1 MNSWYAFC
9 FQGRHAQGSGMSN
22 NSQAPWPELP
32 TAAWRDTCAT
42 LQLWTQIVGKI
53 RLAKS
58 PWLNHS
64 WHVALY
70 VTPRGLTTSP
80 VPDGPRSFQID
91 FDLIDH
97 RLRISTSD
105 GAQRGFALLDHSVA
119 SFYAATLA
127 ALGEL
132 GIAVAIDEMPNELP
146 DPIKFS
152 EDTAHAS
159 YDADAVRRFLQIL
172 VNSDRVFKQFR
183 TGFLGKASPVH
194 FFWGSFDLAVTRFS
208 GRRAP
213 RHPGGVPHLPDA
225 VAHEA
230 YSHEVSSAGFWPG
243 SGAIDYPAF
252 YSYAY
257 PEPPGFR
264 AAKVRPEAAFFSEAL
279 GEFILPY
286 DAVRTAP
293 DPDKALLDFLQS
305 TYEAAANAAKWDR
318 GELECEPGKPAV
330 VRQV

>member
-1 MNSWYAFC
+1 
-9 FQGRHAQGSGMSN
+9 MSDIRE
-22 NSQAPWPELP
+22 AAWPELP
-32 TAAWRDTCAT
+32 TAQWRNCYAT

-53 RLAKS
+53 RLSRS

-70 VTPRGLTTSP
+70 VSGRGLTTSP
-80 VPDGPRSFQID
+80 IPDGARNFEIAFD
-91 FDLIDH
+91 FIDH
-97 RLRISTSD
+97 VLRMSTSD
-105 GAQRGFALLDHSVA
+105 GAERQFPLTGQSVA

-127 ALGEL
+127 ALAEL
-132 GIAVAIDEMPNELP
+132 GIDVTIDEMPNELP
-146 DPIKFS
+146 EPVRFS
-152 EDTAHAS
+152 QDTIHAS
-159 YDADAVRRFLQIL
+159 YDGDAVRRFFQIL
-172 VNSDRVFKQFR
+172 VNADRVFKRFR
-183 TGFLGKASPVH
+183 TAFLGKASPVH

-213 RHPGGVPHLPDA
+213 RHPGGVPHLSDA
-225 VAHEA
+225 VACEA

-243 SGAIDYPAF
+243 SGVIDYPAF

-264 AAKVRPEAAFFSEAL
+264 ATKVKPDAALFHDTV

-286 DAVRTAP
+286 DAVRMAA
-293 DPDKALLDFLQS
+293 DPDEALFDFLQS

-318 GELECEPGKPAV
+318 AALECTPGEPGV
-330 VRQV
+330 VRAI

>member
-1 MNSWYAFC
+1 
-9 FQGRHAQGSGMSN
+9 MSN
-22 NSQAPWPELP
+22 APRVPWPELP
-32 TAAWRDTCAT
+32 TAAWLETYET
-42 LQLWTQIVGKI
+42 LHLWTQIVGKI
-53 RLAKS
+53 RLARA

-70 VTPRGLTTSP
+70 VTARGLTTSP
-80 VPDGPRSFQID
+80 IPDGAGTFQID

-97 RLRISTSD
+97 ALRISTSN
-105 GAQRGFALLDHSVA
+105 GAKRQLALAGQSVA
-119 SFYAATLA
+119 SFYAAVMADLA
-127 ALGEL
+127 EL
-132 GIAVAIDEMPNELP
+132 GIAIAIDEMPNELP
-146 DPIKFS
+146 EPIRFS
-152 EDTAHAS
+152 QDNRHAS
-159 YDADAVRRFLQIL
+159 YDPGAVRRFLQIL
-172 VNSDRVFKQFR
+172 VNADRVLKQFR

-213 RHPGGVPHLPDA
+213 RHPGGVPHLSDA
-225 VAHEA
+225 VACEA

-257 PEPPGFR
+257 PEPAGFR
-264 AAKVRPEAAFFSEAL
+264 AARVRPDAAYFSDDL

-286 DAVRTAP
+286 DAVRTAAQP
-293 DPDKALLDFLQS
+293 DQALLEFLQS

-318 GELECEPGKPAV
+318 DALECASGEPGV
-330 VRQV
+330 VRKI